1 MIGLLINLLILVL
14 VFGVAWWIITL
25 IPLPPPFGLVAQVV
39 LALILLI
46 ILVNF
51 LLNGSEL
58 GWRGGLLR

>member
-46 ILVNF
+46 ILIDF
-51 LLNGSEL
+51 LLGGSEL
-58 GWRGGLLR
+58 GWRAPLR

>member
-46 ILVNF
+46 ILINF
-51 LLNGSEL
+51 LLNGDL
-58 GWRGGLLR
+58 GWRAPLR